1 MQITKGLKMND
12 EVFEIRVG
20 DFLANGAQVLAVY
33 MDESEGAVLAT
44 WSSEFVTWVFST
56 SNQNSTAHGHYF
68 MFDRNKEG
76 DELGAYQRARK
87 DFIQRATK
95 LSEEF

>member
-1 MQITKGLKMND
+1 MKD
-12 EVFEIRVG
+12 DVFEIRVG
-20 DFLANGAQVLAVY
+20 NFLANGAQVLAVY
-33 MDESEGAVLAT
+33 MDEAEGAVLAT
-44 WSSEFVTWVFST
+44 WKDEFITWIFPIN
-56 SNQNSTAHGHYF
+56 NQSSTAHGHYF

-76 DELGAYQRARK
+76 DEMDAFQRARK